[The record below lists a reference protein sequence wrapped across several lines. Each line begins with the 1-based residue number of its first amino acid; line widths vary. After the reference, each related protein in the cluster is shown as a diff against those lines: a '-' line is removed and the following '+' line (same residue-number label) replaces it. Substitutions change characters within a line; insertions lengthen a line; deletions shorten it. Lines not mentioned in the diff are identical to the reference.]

1 MQAYFLMND
10 AQTKRVNTDLSLL
23 GMTKCM
29 EYVGM
34 LLKLITT
41 TGSGE
46 GNKQRRKK
54 LEQDMKQ
61 FVKANRASS
70 IKKD

>member
-1 MQAYFLMND
+1 MRKSN
-10 AQTKRVNTDLSLL
+10 VNTDLSLL

-34 LLKLITT
+34 LSKLITT

-46 GNKQRRKK
+46 GNRQRRKK
-54 LEQDMKQ
+54 LEKDMKQ
-61 FVKANRASS
+61 FAKVNRASS
-70 IKKD
+70 IKKH